1 MLAPYNGANEEDLRE
16 ALHNQKELF
25 NKILKP
31 KGNVLYYQQS
41 NLSSSETSSELDS
54 KYDLNSDRAPVLAVV
69 AKNDAKFGTPLVF
82 RLSNKE
88 NNWITSITLKSLK
101 NNIPYNDSNCE
112 HK

>member
-16 ALHNQKELF
+16 ALHNQKELCED
-25 NKILKP
+25 KK
-31 KGNVLYYQQS
+31 LYRYRKYCI
-41 NLSSSETSSELDS
+41 EVDS

>member
-16 ALHNQKELF
+16 ALHNQKELCED
-25 NKILKP
+25 KK
-31 KGNVLYYQQS
+31 LYRYRKYCI
-41 NLSSSETSSELDS
+41 EVDS

-69 AKNDAKFGTPLVF
+69 AKNDARFGTPLVF